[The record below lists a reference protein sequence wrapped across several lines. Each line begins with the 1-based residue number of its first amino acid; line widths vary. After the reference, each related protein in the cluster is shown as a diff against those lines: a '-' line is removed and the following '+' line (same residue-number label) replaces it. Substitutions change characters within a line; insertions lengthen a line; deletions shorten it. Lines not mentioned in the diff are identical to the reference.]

1 MINLNQNTN
10 NLAVSIVPTF
20 YCLTGCKYCYLQE
33 LRDDE
38 TCIAVNIIDSRL
50 RQITQHG
57 YAISSISIYGGEVSL
72 LPEQYIDCLL
82 MLAKQYCSNVGVA
95 TNGQNV
101 KIFDLCKK
109 HDVGIMISLNQERPD
124 YKRNLKL
131 IKRISNC
138 TVGVVVL
145 PHILNQTPKQ
155 FCDLFDSL
163 QRDVYLFQYY
173 QSCLTNDIKFSNKQY
188 IDWVVKLLEFY
199 YKTSPH
205 NFKIINE
212 NEWKDNNY
220 NPDESGFVYI
230 MPNGKFATTSY
241 TNCIEQYRYFDTIV
255 QWEQYC
261 DEQQLIRK
269 IKCCTCCYFDRCK
282 AEHVVVY
289 NDPYCSGLKQII
301 QFYENAPTYKSAD

>member
-1 MINLNQNTN
+1 MKQL
-10 NLAVSIVPTF
+10 SISIIPSF
-20 YCLTGCKYCYLQE
+20 YCKTNCCYCYLKD
-33 LRDDE
+33 LRNQTDIIAIQ
-38 TCIAVNIIDSRL
+38 CIDNMLQTIISKNY
-50 RQITQHG
+50 Q
-57 YAISSISIYGGEVSL
+57 ISSISIYGGEISL
-72 LPEQYIDCLL
+72 LNEHYLHALFSMCKGVCD
-82 MLAKQYCSNVGVA
+82 NVGIV
-95 TNGQNV
+95 TNGQH
-101 KIFDLCKK
+101 KYIFDLCKK
-109 HDVGIMISLNQERPD
+109 HDVGVMISLNQERPD

-241 TNCIEQYRYFDTIV
+241 TNCIEQYRYFDTIE